1 MRLVPRKIKQWRISS
16 DKLLWMSDRH
26 LNEITWKSLFLENK
40 TKSDIFILMQIQK
53 QHYQIQGKKITF
65 RPYCRKYVKEYH
77 EWFIKDPEL
86 LYLTGSEPLSL

>member
-1 MRLVPRKIKQWRISS
+1 
-16 DKLLWMSDRH
+16 
-26 LNEITWKSLFLENK
+26 
-40 TKSDIFILMQIQK
+40 MQIQK